1 MGAEFAFHDPSMNN
15 KDIFVA
21 IFVVFFAAWSMA
33 QANQFGPDMAK
44 AGVAGKK
51 VLNILDQPTLIDPL
65 GKNTELDEKVMEMT
79 PKIFRGTIEFKDVW
93 FRYPTRKDDWVFKG
107 LNLKINDQE
116 SIAIVGESGCGKSTL
131 VNLIF
136 RFYDV
141 DHGSILVDD
150 KDIKEYNIQELRRKF
165 GIVSQEPTLFNYTI
179 KENILYGNEQA
190 TNSQIL
196 KYAEAANTM
205 EFIQSDTLIQQMDDN
220 PATLLKLF
228 QDNKEVLEKNLS
240 KERYER
246 QLKALD
252 EEQKKQE
259 KEGEFRIIDD
269 ILDGR
274 DADKKDIPLMEGFN
288 VQCGIRGN
296 KLSGG

>member
-1 MGAEFAFHDPSMNN
+1 M
-15 KDIFVA
+15 
-21 IFVVFFAAWSMA
+21 
-33 QANQFGPDMAK
+33 
-44 AGVAGKK
+44 
-51 VLNILDQPTLIDPL
+51 
-65 GKNTELDEKVMEMT
+65 ELT

-274 DADKKDIPLMEGFN
+274 DADKKDISLVEGFN

-296 KLSGG
+296 KLSCG